1 MDMNGMH
8 RIGDCSTNDES
19 VTASGLA
26 GLERRMASLEAELE
40 HARAEVAM
48 LRSQPRW
55 RHGGAIATAMVAAVV
70 AGLGLAQAV
79 PSATAPVGPLTVR
92 APFIVQDAAGNPLL
106 SVTEEGVEEMPDEP
120 MTFKTPFEVQ
130 DSSGKVVLSVTDSGV
145 QATSL
150 SAVAPFSVTDGR
162 QVGMMVVDEQNGGA
176 VLRLNKPGIS
186 NSGITLFSEAA
197 RATTLIGDSKGLRSV
212 TYASGAKA
220 GFKALDE
227 DNVSSAIGVVG
238 GTAMIVAL
246 GSDGRGTDIRS
257 DGGPNNAGGL
267 STYGGLLV
275 LEGDAKKVFLASPGE
290 NGVGEDGKPV
300 SSPRGIT
307 VFNEAEQ
314 VAVRAAVDDGGR
326 GFVMA
331 RSGPPKS
338 AVAGLMVTEKGS
350 QLSLAD
356 TAGKIRADL
365 RSHDGLLILNS
376 AGSTV
381 ANLSSQGE
389 AGYLEL
395 NDAGAQQMVVA
406 RSESGEGYVDV
417 NKPERN

>member
-1 MDMNGMH
+1 MEGVH
-8 RIGDCSTNDES
+8 STNDES
-19 VTASGLA
+19 VTADALA
-26 GLERRMASLEAELE
+26 RLEGRMATLEAELE
-40 HARAEVAM
+40 HARSEVAM

-130 DSSGKVVLSVTDSGV
+130 NSAGKVVLSVTELGV
-145 QATSL
+145 QATAL
-150 SAVAPFSVTDGR
+150 SAVAPFRVTDAR
-162 QVGMMVVDEQNGGA
+162 QVGMMVVAEQNDGA
-176 VLRLNKPGIS
+176 VLRLNKPGASIS
-186 NSGITLFSEAA
+186 AITLLSEAT
-197 RATTLIGDSKGLRSV
+197 RATALVGDSKGIRSI
-212 TYASGAKA
+212 TYAGGDTA
-220 GFKALDE
+220 GFKALNE
-227 DNVSSAIGVVG
+227 DNVSSQMRVSEGRAFVRVG
-238 GTAMIVAL
+238 GPEHIGSAL
-246 GSDGRGTDIRS
+246 VSDGFLND
-257 DGGPNNAGGL
+257 AGGL
-267 STYGGLLV
+267 LTDGSLHV
-275 LEGDAKKVFLASPGE
+275 QDSDANIVFLATSG
-290 NGVGEDGKPV
+290 GSSHTDSGQLL

-307 VFNEAEQ
+307 VFNTAGQ
-314 VAVRAAVDDGGR
+314 VAVRAATDDAGR

-331 RSGPPKS
+331 RSGPPKG
-338 AVAGLMVTEKGS
+338 AVGALMVTERGS

-365 RSHDGLLILNS
+365 RSHDGLLVLNS
-376 AGSTV
+376 AGNTV

-389 AGYLEL
+389 TGYLEL
-395 NDAGAQQMVVA
+395 NDAGAQQMVVV